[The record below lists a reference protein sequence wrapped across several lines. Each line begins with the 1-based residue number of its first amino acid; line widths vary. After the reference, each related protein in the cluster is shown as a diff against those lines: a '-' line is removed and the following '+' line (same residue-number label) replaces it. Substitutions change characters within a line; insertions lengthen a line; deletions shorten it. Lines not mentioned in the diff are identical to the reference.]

1 MIELDEDCQ
10 RWLLTIR
17 KALDLDRLKSKKSIE
32 RPGVVVDLGDGIVFF
47 CWIMSKML
55 FEDGRDIRSLST
67 LTAVMERHR
76 RCSTNESCLFFKLQA
91 FKLMLNSLIIVV
103 WIELFWMLIGR
114 IEHAR
119 DMGFNHNPA
128 LYEGVILV
136 SGDGMV
142 NQFVNGLY
150 MRPDACYAISYTHIL
165 YRCSYVRG
173 VLYCA
178 THL

>member
-1 MIELDEDCQ
+1 
-10 RWLLTIR
+10 
-17 KALDLDRLKSKKSIE
+17 
-32 RPGVVVDLGDGIVFF
+32 
-47 CWIMSKML
+47 
-55 FEDGRDIRSLST
+55 
-67 LTAVMERHR
+67 
-76 RCSTNESCLFFKLQA
+76 
-91 FKLMLNSLIIVV
+91 
-103 WIELFWMLIGR
+103 MLIGR

-173 VLYCA
+173 VLYCVYPSVIFLQA
-178 THL
+178 HRMRLQAVQESSLQRQLVIV

>member
-1 MIELDEDCQ
+1 
-10 RWLLTIR
+10 
-17 KALDLDRLKSKKSIE
+17 
-32 RPGVVVDLGDGIVFF
+32 
-47 CWIMSKML
+47 
-55 FEDGRDIRSLST
+55 
-67 LTAVMERHR
+67 
-76 RCSTNESCLFFKLQA
+76 
-91 FKLMLNSLIIVV
+91 
-103 WIELFWMLIGR
+103 MLIGR